1 MASSPTSPTKT
12 FSGNGAPRLPL
23 VVLRGDASG
32 LTKHHRVILLFYP
45 LDFTFVVSNI
55 PRLCHNFRAEY
66 LFNGLFAPQCPTEL
80 VAFADAAPKFGEL
93 NTVVLG
99 VSCDSKF
106 SHLAWTQQ
114 DRRQGGLGPNF
125 ALPLLADKTM
135 KIARDYGVLLEDE
148 GIALRGLFIIDP
160 KGVLR

>member
-1 MASSPTSPTKT
+1 MRSVGP
-12 FSGNGAPRLPL
+12 
-23 VVLRGDASG
+23 RGDASE
-32 LTKHHRVILLFYP
+32 LTKLHRVILLFYP

-55 PRLCHNFRAEY
+55 SRFATIFLLITFFY
-66 LFNGLFAPQCPTEL
+66 LVAPQCPTEL
-80 VAFADAAPKFGEL
+80 IAFADATPKFSEL

-99 VSCDSKF
+99 ISCDSKF

-114 DRRQGGLGPNF
+114 GRQQGGLGPNF

-135 KIARDYGVLLEDE
+135 KVARDYGVLLEED

>member
-1 MASSPTSPTKT
+1 MKSS
-12 FSGNGAPRLPL
+12 SGNGAPPL
-23 VVLRGDASG
+23 RSVGPRRDASE
-32 LTKHHRVILLFYP
+32 LTKPHRVILLFYP

-55 PRLCHNFRAEY
+55 PRFCHNFLANNVR
-66 LFNGLFAPQCPTEL
+66 FVVVPQCPTEL
-80 VAFADAAPKFGEL
+80 VAFADATPKFSEL

-114 DRRQGGLGPNF
+114 DRRQGGLGPDF

-135 KIARDYGVLLEDE
+135 KIARDYGVLLEED

>member
-1 MASSPTSPTKT
+1 MDSLPTSPIKNSFGT
-12 FSGNGAPRLPL
+12 GAPFLSFYAAFTQAPEL
-23 VVLRGDASG
+23 KKL
-32 LTKHHRVILLFYP
+32 HRVILLFYP

-55 PRLCHNFRAEY
+55 PRFCHNFFLANHI
-66 LFNGLFAPQCPTEL
+66 FCCVFAPQCPTEL
-80 VAFADAAPKFGEL
+80 VAFADATPKFNEL

-125 ALPLLADKTM
+125 ALPLLADKTI
-135 KIARDYGVLLEDE
+135 KIARDYGVLLEED
-148 GIALRGLFIIDP
+148 GIALPGRFIIDP
-160 KGVLR
+160 

>member
-1 MASSPTSPTKT
+1 MA
-12 FSGNGAPRLPL
+12 A
-23 VVLRGDASG
+23 
-32 LTKHHRVILLFYP
+32 
-45 LDFTFVVSNI
+45 
-55 PRLCHNFRAEY
+55 
-66 LFNGLFAPQCPTEL
+66 QCPTEL
-80 VAFADAAPKFGEL
+80 VAFADAVPKFSEL

-114 DRRQGGLGPNF
+114 DRHQGGLGPNF

-148 GIALRGLFIIDP
+148 GIALRGLFLIDP
-160 KGVLR
+160 EGVLR